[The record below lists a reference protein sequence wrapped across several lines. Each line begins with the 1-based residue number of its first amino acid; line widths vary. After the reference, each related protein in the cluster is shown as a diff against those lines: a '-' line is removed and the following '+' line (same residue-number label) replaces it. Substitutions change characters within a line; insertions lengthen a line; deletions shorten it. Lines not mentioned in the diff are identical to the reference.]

1 MCGLHWGTQGAAQHS
16 TARPAAAAE
25 LQPTHRPTAAC
36 LFLQQG
42 GVGVSAAK
50 ARSHLTYVPL
60 DAWQYEPTQVRS
72 RLQPVRV
79 SRGNLAWAGWCQ
91 PIKPLQP
98 QALRNDLPPPLPRT
112 RAVRP
117 IPTTL
122 IATVAQQAHLGAAG
136 GAVRRRP
143 PAGSRDKQPL
153 YTWHIELYST
163 PDLRYC
169 RPRVIIAL
177 PGTACSD
184 SRWYLQCT
192 HRQPGFR

>member
-1 MCGLHWGTQGAAQHS
+1 MARTGAHREQHS
-16 TARPAAAAE
+16 TAQHA
-25 LQPTHRPTAAC
+25 LQ
-36 LFLQQG
+36 LQQSCSPRTARPPHASSCSKEEWEYLLQKH
-42 GVGVSAAK
+42 GVTWEAMEARKLAAG
-50 ARSHLTYVPL
+50 HPEVTYVPL

-136 GAVRRRP
+136 GAVWRCP
-143 PAGSRDKQPL
+143 PAGGRRLGSAQ
-153 YTWHIELYST
+153 
-163 PDLRYC
+163 
-169 RPRVIIAL
+169 
-177 PGTACSD
+177 
-184 SRWYLQCT
+184 
-192 HRQPGFR
+192 